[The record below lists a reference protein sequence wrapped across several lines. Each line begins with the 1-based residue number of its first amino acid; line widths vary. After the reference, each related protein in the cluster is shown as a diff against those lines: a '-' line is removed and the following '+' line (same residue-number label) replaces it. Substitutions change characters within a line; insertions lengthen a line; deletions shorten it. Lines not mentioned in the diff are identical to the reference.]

1 MSCLC
6 LGRRYLKFKP
16 SPSSDPLKLTLS
28 SSDPLKLT
36 LFSKTVPV
44 PLKLTLYRCSSHFLR
59 WQKIDDDGEG
69 EEEAEGA
76 DGDEEEGE
84 EGDDDDDDDDDDGGG
99 GGGGGGHIVYEPT
112 GDRAMEALHKSI
124 TDEYGRGR
132 LPY

>member
-1 MSCLC
+1 M
-6 LGRRYLKFKP
+6 
-16 SPSSDPLKLTLS
+16 LKLLGTSKETLIS
-28 SSDPLKLT
+28 QVWLS
-36 LFSKTVPV
+36 
-44 PLKLTLYRCSSHFLR
+44 C
-59 WQKIDDDGEG
+59 
-69 EEEAEGA
+69 EGA